1 LLAPFY
7 LLVMGVEEMLV
18 VFDSK
23 TGNVRRFIEALDIEA
38 IQISDS
44 LIVNEP
50 FVLVTYTTGFGLVPP
65 STTKFL
71 ESNHIYLQGVAASGN
86 RNWGDMFARS
96 ADKISSMYGVPIIH
110 KFEMSGL
117 PRDVITFK
125 ERVQEI
131 RYETHRIEQRGDT
144 TKRQWLL
151 QIGEG

>member
-1 LLAPFY
+1 
-7 LLVMGVEEMLV
+7 VEEMLV

-23 TGNVRRFIEALDIEA
+23 TGNVRRFIESLGVESV
-38 IQISDS
+38 QVSDS

-50 FVLVTYTTGFGLVPP
+50 YVLVTYTTGFGSVPP
-65 STTKFL
+65 STAKFL
-71 ESNHIYLQGVAASGN
+71 ESNHIFLQGIAASGN
-86 RNWGDMFARS
+86 RNWGDSFARS

-117 PRDVITFK
+117 PKDVRTFK

-144 TKRQWLL
+144 AKR
-151 QIGEG
+151 